1 MKKIIQNV
9 VSPFVMFSAGL
20 LLIGCEQANSPD
32 STETQTSQSSEISEQ
47 PSKELATESAAT
59 SKAELKSGNM
69 FYIVRDVADMQLK
82 AGDYVEQ
89 LKQTQSELQTAIND
103 KDQRQL
109 QATAKNLQQELT
121 GFNQALT
128 GLNLKSQEIDSIRQN
143 IMQAN
148 QQVLA
153 TPLLN
158 GDVDLSQVDFK
169 KIEKQMDSI
178 QMEMIK
184 LAGMIIPQG
193 QDESEQ
199 NEQDSNEQNQES

>member
-20 LLIGCEQANSPD
+20 LLIGCEQANSPE
-32 STETQTSQSSEISEQ
+32 TNETQTAQSSEVSEQ
-47 PSKELATESAAT
+47 ISKESNTEPAET
-59 SKAELKSGNM
+59 SKAELKTGNM

-103 KDQRQL
+103 KDQQQL
-109 QATAKNLQQELT
+109 QATAKNLQQQLT

-128 GLNLKSQEIDSIRQN
+128 GLNLKSQEVDSIRQN

-169 KIEKQMDSI
+169 KIEKQMGSI

-184 LAGMIIPQG
+184 LAGMMIPQG
-193 QDESEQ
+193 QDEPEQ
-199 NEQDSNEQNQES
+199 NEQDPNEQNQES